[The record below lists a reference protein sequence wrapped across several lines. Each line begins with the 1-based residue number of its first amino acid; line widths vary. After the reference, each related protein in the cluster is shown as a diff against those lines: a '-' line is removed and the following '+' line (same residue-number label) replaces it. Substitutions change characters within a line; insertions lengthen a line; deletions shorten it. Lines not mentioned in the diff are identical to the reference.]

1 MEQQTILIVDDD
13 REIVRVIAKIL
24 ELEGYRTLKAY
35 DGLEAL
41 DMLVGNVV
49 HLIMIDIM
57 MPKMN
62 GLAAVMKIR
71 ETNNIPIIILSAKT
85 EETDKVLGLS
95 MGADDY
101 ISKPFNT
108 QEMIARVKAQLRRY
122 MRLGA
127 MNSESMQDS
136 IRIGDLYLDKHA
148 KELNVNGESVHLTAT
163 EYKIMEL
170 LMSNPGRV
178 FPAEEIYER
187 VWQEPAYSVENTV
200 MVHIRRIREK
210 IEINPKQP
218 KYLKVVWG
226 IGTKLKKMTA
236 NIKGIKGWFVL
247 TVLGL
252 DVLLGIDGGNLI
264 STFYGDVIIYVAF
277 LATVT
282 AGIMLT
288 ISLRPDSK
296 EWPFFGI
303 FDNFK
308 TDTLFWLELLIVTCT
323 MAAFAWIAGLYES
336 WNCWSWA
343 YSAISILGKLLF
355 LVLVLPEAFVA
366 VSCYAIFIRRM
377 KDREK
382 RRVLWIQSVFPKH
395 EKKQK
400 VKKKNPVKKLYDKF
414 REGIVSL
421 KVEYEH
427 SLDYEKKQLIE
438 TILIV
443 GGNLIIIWGVL
454 FADGGILVL
463 LLLIINIVYFM
474 RQRNFYRNVGEII
487 RELHHLSMGEEVRP
501 VNISETSPLYEA
513 GCDLEKVNE
522 SLDKSV
528 KRQIKSEQMKIELIT
543 NVSHDLKT
551 PLTSIIGY
559 IDLLKKE
566 DMSPEAQ
573 DYVNVISKKSE
584 HLKEMIQD
592 LFEIS
597 KATSGNAELVL
608 EKLDMVKLLQQTL
621 GDMEDRISSSGRIIR
636 TVLPEEPLYISGDG
650 KRLYRVYQNLME
662 NALKYS
668 MEGTRIYVEGR
679 VEEQKVI
686 TEIKNIAAYE
696 MDFTADKIVERFQ
709 RGDVNR
715 TTEGHGLGLAIAK
728 SFSEACG
735 GHLDIIIDGDMFK
748 AVISYPLYWEN

>member
-1 MEQQTILIVDDD
+1 MD
-13 REIVRVIAKIL
+13 
-24 ELEGYRTLKAY
+24 
-35 DGLEAL
+35 
-41 DMLVGNVV
+41 
-49 HLIMIDIM
+49 
-57 MPKMN
+57 
-62 GLAAVMKIR
+62 
-71 ETNNIPIIILSAKT
+71 
-85 EETDKVLGLS
+85 
-95 MGADDY
+95 
-101 ISKPFNT
+101 
-108 QEMIARVKAQLRRY
+108 
-122 MRLGA
+122 
-127 MNSESMQDS
+127 
-136 IRIGDLYLDKHA
+136 
-148 KELNVNGESVHLTAT
+148 
-163 EYKIMEL
+163 
-170 LMSNPGRV
+170 
-178 FPAEEIYER
+178 
-187 VWQEPAYSVENTV
+187 
-200 MVHIRRIREK
+200 
-210 IEINPKQP
+210 
-218 KYLKVVWG
+218 
-226 IGTKLKKMTA
+226 TKLKKMTA

-296 EWPFFGI
+296 EWPFFVI

-336 WNCWSWA
+336 WSWA
-343 YSAISILGKLLF
+343 YSAISIMGKLLF

-382 RRVLWIQSVFPKH
+382 RRGLWIQSVFPKH

-400 VKKKNPVKKLYDKF
+400 VKKENPIRKLYTKF
-414 REGIVSL
+414 RESVVSL
-421 KVEYEH
+421 KAEYEH
-427 SLDYEKKQLIE
+427 SLNYEKKQLIC

-443 GGNLIIIWGVL
+443 GGNLFIIWAVL
-454 FADGGILVL
+454 FA
-463 LLLIINIVYFM
+463 N
-474 RQRNFYRNVGEII
+474 II

-528 KRQIKSEQMKIELIT
+528 KRQVKSEQMKIELIT

-573 DYVNVISKKSE
+573 DYVNVISQKSE

>member
-1 MEQQTILIVDDD
+1 MD
-13 REIVRVIAKIL
+13 
-24 ELEGYRTLKAY
+24 
-35 DGLEAL
+35 
-41 DMLVGNVV
+41 
-49 HLIMIDIM
+49 
-57 MPKMN
+57 
-62 GLAAVMKIR
+62 
-71 ETNNIPIIILSAKT
+71 
-85 EETDKVLGLS
+85 
-95 MGADDY
+95 
-101 ISKPFNT
+101 
-108 QEMIARVKAQLRRY
+108 
-122 MRLGA
+122 
-127 MNSESMQDS
+127 
-136 IRIGDLYLDKHA
+136 
-148 KELNVNGESVHLTAT
+148 
-163 EYKIMEL
+163 
-170 LMSNPGRV
+170 
-178 FPAEEIYER
+178 
-187 VWQEPAYSVENTV
+187 
-200 MVHIRRIREK
+200 
-210 IEINPKQP
+210 
-218 KYLKVVWG
+218 
-226 IGTKLKKMTA
+226 TKLKKMTA

-336 WNCWSWA
+336 WSWA
-343 YSAISILGKLLF
+343 YSAISLLGKLLF

-382 RRVLWIQSVFPKH
+382 RRVLWIQSVFQKH
-395 EKKQK
+395 EKKQ
-400 VKKKNPVKKLYDKF
+400 
-414 REGIVSL
+414 
-421 KVEYEH
+421 
-427 SLDYEKKQLIE
+427 LIC

-443 GGNLIIIWGVL
+443 GGNLFIIWAVL
-454 FADGGILVL
+454 FANSGILVL
-463 LLLIINIVYFM
+463 ILLIINIVYFI
-474 RQRNFYRNVGEII
+474 RQRGFYRNVGEII

-528 KRQIKSEQMKIELIT
+528 KRQVKSEQMKIELIT

-573 DYVNVISKKSE
+573 DYVNVISQKSE

>member
-1 MEQQTILIVDDD
+1 MD
-13 REIVRVIAKIL
+13 
-24 ELEGYRTLKAY
+24 
-35 DGLEAL
+35 
-41 DMLVGNVV
+41 
-49 HLIMIDIM
+49 
-57 MPKMN
+57 
-62 GLAAVMKIR
+62 
-71 ETNNIPIIILSAKT
+71 
-85 EETDKVLGLS
+85 
-95 MGADDY
+95 
-101 ISKPFNT
+101 
-108 QEMIARVKAQLRRY
+108 
-122 MRLGA
+122 
-127 MNSESMQDS
+127 
-136 IRIGDLYLDKHA
+136 
-148 KELNVNGESVHLTAT
+148 
-163 EYKIMEL
+163 
-170 LMSNPGRV
+170 
-178 FPAEEIYER
+178 
-187 VWQEPAYSVENTV
+187 
-200 MVHIRRIREK
+200 
-210 IEINPKQP
+210 
-218 KYLKVVWG
+218 
-226 IGTKLKKMTA
+226 TKLKKMTA

-252 DVLLGIDGGNLI
+252 DVLLGIEGGNLI
-264 STFYGDVIIYVAF
+264 SSFYGDVIIYVAF
-277 LATVT
+277 LVTVT

-288 ISLRPDSK
+288 VSLRPDSK

-303 FDNFK
+303 FNSFK
-308 TDTLFWLELLIVTCT
+308 TDTLFWLEFFIVTCT

-336 WNCWSWA
+336 WSWE
-343 YSAISILGKLLF
+343 YPAISTLRKLLF
-355 LVLVLPEAFVA
+355 LVLVLPEAFVT

-377 KDREK
+377 KNPEK
-382 RRVLWIQSVFPKH
+382 RRVLWIRSVFPKH

-400 VKKKNPVKKLYDKF
+400 IKKENPVRKLYTKI
-414 REGIVSL
+414 RESVVSL

-427 SLDYEKKQLIE
+427 SLDYEKKQLIG

-443 GGNLIIIWGVL
+443 GSNLFIIWAVL
-454 FADGGILVL
+454 FANGGILVL
-463 LLLIINIVYFM
+463 ILLIINIVYFI
-474 RQRNFYRNVGEII
+474 RQRTFYRNVGEII
-487 RELHHLSMGEEVRP
+487 GELHHLSMGEEVRP

-528 KRQIKSEQMKIELIT
+528 KRQVKSEQMKIELIT

-573 DYVNVISKKSE
+573 DYVNVISQKSE

-621 GDMEDRISSSGRIIR
+621 GDMEDRISNSGRIIR

-668 MEGTRIYVEGR
+668 LEGTRIYVEGR

>member
-1 MEQQTILIVDDD
+1 MD
-13 REIVRVIAKIL
+13 
-24 ELEGYRTLKAY
+24 
-35 DGLEAL
+35 
-41 DMLVGNVV
+41 
-49 HLIMIDIM
+49 
-57 MPKMN
+57 
-62 GLAAVMKIR
+62 
-71 ETNNIPIIILSAKT
+71 
-85 EETDKVLGLS
+85 
-95 MGADDY
+95 
-101 ISKPFNT
+101 
-108 QEMIARVKAQLRRY
+108 
-122 MRLGA
+122 
-127 MNSESMQDS
+127 
-136 IRIGDLYLDKHA
+136 
-148 KELNVNGESVHLTAT
+148 
-163 EYKIMEL
+163 
-170 LMSNPGRV
+170 
-178 FPAEEIYER
+178 
-187 VWQEPAYSVENTV
+187 
-200 MVHIRRIREK
+200 
-210 IEINPKQP
+210 
-218 KYLKVVWG
+218 
-226 IGTKLKKMTA
+226 TKLKKMTA
-236 NIKGIKGWFVL
+236 NIKGVKGWFIL
-247 TVLGL
+247 TVFGL
-252 DVLLGIDGGNLI
+252 DVLLGIAGGNLI
-264 STFYGDVIIYVAF
+264 SSFYGDVIIYVGF
-277 LATVT
+277 LVTVA

-288 ISLRPDSK
+288 VSLKSDSR
-296 EWPFFGI
+296 EWSFLTI
-303 FDNFK
+303 FDSFK
-308 TDTLFWLELLIVTCT
+308 TDTLFWLEVFIVTCT

-336 WNCWSWA
+336 WSWA
-343 YSAISILGKLLF
+343 YPAISRLRKLLF

-377 KDREK
+377 KDRE
-382 RRVLWIQSVFPKH
+382 RRRILWIRSVFQKH

-421 KVEYEH
+421 KAEYEH

-443 GGNLIIIWGVL
+443 GGNLFIIWGVL

-463 LLLIINIVYFM
+463 FLLIINIVYFM

-487 RELHHLSMGEEVRP
+487 GELHHLSMGEEVHP

-566 DMSPEAQ
+566 DMSPVAQ
-573 DYVNVISKKSE
+573 DYVSVISQKSE

-621 GDMEDRISSSGRIIR
+621 GDMEDRIISSGRTIK
-636 TVLPEEPLYISGDG
+636 TVLPEESLYISGDG
-650 KRLYRVYQNLME
+650 KRLYRVYQNLIE

-668 MEGTRIYVEGR
+668 MEGTRIFVEAR
-679 VEEQKVI
+679 VEDKKVV
-686 TEIKNIAAYE
+686 TEIKNIASYE

-735 GHLDIIIDGDMFK
+735 GHLDIVIEGDLFK
-748 AVISYPLYWEN
+748 AIISYPLYWES

>member
-1 MEQQTILIVDDD
+1 MD
-13 REIVRVIAKIL
+13 
-24 ELEGYRTLKAY
+24 
-35 DGLEAL
+35 
-41 DMLVGNVV
+41 
-49 HLIMIDIM
+49 
-57 MPKMN
+57 
-62 GLAAVMKIR
+62 
-71 ETNNIPIIILSAKT
+71 
-85 EETDKVLGLS
+85 
-95 MGADDY
+95 
-101 ISKPFNT
+101 
-108 QEMIARVKAQLRRY
+108 
-122 MRLGA
+122 
-127 MNSESMQDS
+127 
-136 IRIGDLYLDKHA
+136 
-148 KELNVNGESVHLTAT
+148 
-163 EYKIMEL
+163 
-170 LMSNPGRV
+170 
-178 FPAEEIYER
+178 
-187 VWQEPAYSVENTV
+187 
-200 MVHIRRIREK
+200 
-210 IEINPKQP
+210 
-218 KYLKVVWG
+218 
-226 IGTKLKKMTA
+226 TKLKKMTA

-395 EKKQK
+395 EKKQ
-400 VKKKNPVKKLYDKF
+400 
-414 REGIVSL
+414 
-421 KVEYEH
+421 
-427 SLDYEKKQLIE
+427 LIC

-443 GGNLIIIWGVL
+443 GGNLFIIWAVL
-454 FADGGILVL
+454 FANSGILVL
-463 LLLIINIVYFM
+463 ILLIINIVYFIK
-474 RQRNFYRNVGEII
+474 QRGFYRNVGEII

-528 KRQIKSEQMKIELIT
+528 KRQVKSEQMKIELIT

>member
-1 MEQQTILIVDDD
+1 MD
-13 REIVRVIAKIL
+13 
-24 ELEGYRTLKAY
+24 
-35 DGLEAL
+35 
-41 DMLVGNVV
+41 
-49 HLIMIDIM
+49 
-57 MPKMN
+57 
-62 GLAAVMKIR
+62 
-71 ETNNIPIIILSAKT
+71 
-85 EETDKVLGLS
+85 
-95 MGADDY
+95 
-101 ISKPFNT
+101 
-108 QEMIARVKAQLRRY
+108 
-122 MRLGA
+122 
-127 MNSESMQDS
+127 
-136 IRIGDLYLDKHA
+136 
-148 KELNVNGESVHLTAT
+148 
-163 EYKIMEL
+163 
-170 LMSNPGRV
+170 
-178 FPAEEIYER
+178 
-187 VWQEPAYSVENTV
+187 
-200 MVHIRRIREK
+200 
-210 IEINPKQP
+210 
-218 KYLKVVWG
+218 
-226 IGTKLKKMTA
+226 TKLKKMTA

-343 YSAISILGKLLF
+343 YSAISMLGKLLF

-487 RELHHLSMGEEVRP
+487 RKLHHLSMGEEVRP

-528 KRQIKSEQMKIELIT
+528 KRQVKSEQMKIELIT